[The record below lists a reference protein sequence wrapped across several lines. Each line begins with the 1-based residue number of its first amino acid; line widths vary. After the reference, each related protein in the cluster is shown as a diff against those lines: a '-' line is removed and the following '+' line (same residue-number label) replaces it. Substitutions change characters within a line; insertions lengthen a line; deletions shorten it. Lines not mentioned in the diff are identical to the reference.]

1 MARGPRYVDFG
12 AIHRDRQRRR
22 EAAASGH
29 LGNVGQD
36 EFTADGLVKAAP
48 RPPRRHTTSTFDN
61 GMEAFQAVSTAQ
73 RKSDARKTSL
83 SDLAIGGGEALS
95 AVFRSPELRRKAI
108 QDALNSPT
116 SVLDDI
122 GQAVRRGVAENS
134 SFDLASIIRTKA
146 SLALLKPPEPEPEPE
161 PVVKRRPSLERRRRA
176 RAFMK
181 TVERRQSF
189 EGDDEPATPR
199 EPKPVPVPVPAAA
212 KRAGG
217 ARRPGFDGA
226 AGIKTN
232 MRRFARK
239 FGTAKERQQAI
250 ADNAKL
256 NGTDAR
262 TYAVAGAAAG

>member
-1 MARGPRYVDFG
+1 MPRLPVGPKGMRKRVRSASSIFECGQPRTMVCDNLPSKLTHHKRR
-12 AIHRDRQRRR
+12 HRD
-22 EAAASGH
+22 A
-29 LGNVGQD
+29 L
-36 EFTADGLVKAAP
+36 
-48 RPPRRHTTSTFDN
+48 
-61 GMEAFQAVSTAQ
+61 
-73 RKSDARKTSL
+73 
-83 SDLAIGGGEALS
+83 GGGEALS

-189 EGDDEPATPR
+189 EGDE
-199 EPKPVPVPVPAAA
+199 ELSL
-212 KRAGG
+212 
-217 ARRPGFDGA
+217 
-226 AGIKTN
+226 IH
-232 MRRFARK
+232 
-239 FGTAKERQQAI
+239 I
-250 ADNAKL
+250 
-256 NGTDAR
+256 
-262 TYAVAGAAAG
+262 